1 MTTIAVHCQNL
12 AKNYGDFSAVSEVSF
27 TVGRGEIM
35 ALVGPSGCGKT
46 TTLRLMAGFEQAD
59 NGRIT
64 IGGQL
69 VDDGRTVVPTEK
81 RRVGMVFQDY
91 AIFPHLSVAD
101 NVAFGLKGGQKRQPQ
116 RVAEMLTFVGL
127 AGLGERMP
135 HELSGGQ
142 QQRVALARALAPEPA
157 VLLLDEPFSNL
168 DAALRQ
174 EVRAEVR
181 NLLKR
186 SGVTAVFVTHDQE
199 EALFMGDQVAV
210 MNAGRLEQMG
220 PPEVVF
226 HQPRTRFVAEFL
238 GQADFV
244 PGTVVAEGVQTPLGL
259 LPQLVSAPPGTTVTI
274 AVRPDDIFLR
284 VGQVDG
290 GANGRILDRQFLGIA
305 YLYAIGLPDGTVI
318 HSWQP
323 HTVNV
328 PLGTAVQAGLRHEHG
343 FSCFVEGTAVSC

>member
-168 DAALRQ
+168 DAALRH

-305 YLYAIGLPDGTVI
+305 YLYAIGLPDGTVV

>member
-12 AKNYGDFSAVSEVSF
+12 AKRFGDFTAVSEVSF

-46 TTLRLMAGFEQAD
+46 TTLRLMAGFEQVD
-59 NGRIT
+59 DGRIT

-69 VDDGRTVVPTEK
+69 VDDGRTVLPTEK

-101 NVAFGLKGGQKRQPQ
+101 NVAFGLRGGQKKHPQ
-116 RVAEMLTFVGL
+116 RVTEMLTFVGL

-181 NLLKR
+181 HLLKR
-186 SGVTAVFVTHDQE
+186 SGVTAVFVTHDQA

-210 MNAGRLEQMG
+210 MNSGRLEQMG

-238 GQADFV
+238 GNADFV
-244 PGTVVAEGVQTPLGL
+244 PGTAVTGGVQTPLGL
-259 LPQLVSAPPGTTVTI
+259 LPQPVRVSPGTAVTI
-274 AVRPDDIFLR
+274 AVRPDDIFL
-284 VGQVDG
+284 QV
-290 GANGRILDRQFLGIA
+290 AQEEVLVNGRVLDRQFLGIA
-305 YLYAIGLPDGTVI
+305 YLYAIGLTEGTVV

-328 PLGTAVQAGLRHEHG
+328 PLGTAVQVGFRHEHA
-343 FSCFVEGTAVSC
+343 FSCFVGGTAV